1 MRFTFAFVLTFF
13 LSFISW
19 AQSPAKVLKQ
29 AEKALGGIKALQA
42 VHSISKTGR
51 IMRISDG
58 VSGQYRY
65 KSAQPNLLSTIYDVG
80 GEEQEISF
88 NGSSGWARD
97 PRSNLFTLT
106 AAPSIHL
113 QAKAAFSN
121 NLWLNYKAD
130 KSKIVSG
137 GTAKVGT
144 KTANILALTTAKG
157 ITIKLFFDAS
167 SGLLLREELP
177 NGDSSETIDLDD
189 YRDIGGTKQ
198 AFFNRVTIDGQT
210 YEIRFDEIKINPAI
224 AKSEFDFPAPLGS
237 PLPDI
242 RALLNELQAN
252 EDRVEELLDTYS
264 YIQKIISREVDKN
277 GVLQEKSSET
287 YQLSFY
293 KGYRIRRLIEKN
305 GKPLSADDQADEDK
319 KAAKQAAEIEKKIAE
334 KEKDQKSSD
343 DSADQNRRI
352 SIAEMLRASRLSNP
366 RRERF
371 RSRDVIVFDFE
382 PNPDFDYK
390 NAKSMLKFFGK
401 IAGVMWIDE
410 QDKQVARIDAHLAD
424 SFNIGGGVLAK
435 LKKGSSF
442 TLDQDRINDEIW
454 LPSVADINLSL
465 RVLMVKGID
474 LNQVLRAYD
483 YRKFTTEVKN
493 AEVKDVAKP

>member
-1 MRFTFAFVLTFF
+1 MRIILAFVLTTF
-13 LSFISW
+13 LSLISL
-19 AQSPAKVLKQ
+19 AQSPAKILKQ
-29 AEKALGGIKALQA
+29 AEKALGGTKALQA
-42 VHSISKTGR
+42 VHSVSKTGR
-51 IMRISDG
+51 ITRISDG

-65 KSAQPNLLSTIYDVG
+65 KTSQPNLLNTIYDLG

-88 NGSSGWARD
+88 NGSSGWVRD
-97 PRSNLFTLT
+97 PRGDLFTLT
-106 AAPSIHL
+106 NAPSIYL

-121 NLWLNYKAD
+121 NLWLNYKAE

-137 GTAKVGT
+137 GSAKAGI
-144 KTANILALTTAKG
+144 KTANVVTLTTAKG
-157 ITIKLFFDAS
+157 VTIKLFFDAS
-167 SGLLLREELP
+167 SGLLVREELP
-177 NGDSSETIDLDD
+177 NGDSLETIDFDD
-189 YRDIGGTKQ
+189 YRDVSGTKQ
-198 AFFNRVTIDGQT
+198 AFFNRFTLNGQT

-242 RALLNELQAN
+242 RALLKELQAN
-252 EDRVEELLDTYS
+252 EDRVEALLDTYS
-264 YIQKIISREVDKN
+264 YIQKITSREVDKN

-305 GKPLSADDQADEDK
+305 GKPLSTDDQADEDK

-334 KEKDQKSSD
+334 KEKDPK
-343 DSADQNRRI
+343 SADSSEEDRKI
-352 SIAEMLRASRLSNP
+352 SVAEMLRASRLLNP

-371 RSRDVIVFDFE
+371 RGRDVIVFDFE

-454 LPSVADINLSL
+454 LPSAADINLSV

-474 LNQVLRAYD
+474 LNEVVRSYD
-483 YRKFTTEVKN
+483 YRKFTTEVKD